1 MGVKVRFY
9 RGAWWIFINHHGRR
23 RSKKIGD
30 QQTALRIAKELR
42 DRLGRGDLHLPDSD
56 GADVTFLRRLK
67 MQHVALR

>member
-42 DRLGRGDLHLPDSD
+42 VGWAAAISISLTQTVLTSPFSATARTG
-56 GADVTFLRRLK
+56 
-67 MQHVALR
+67 